1 VHPFFQSFK
10 QNKYLCS
17 GINPFLRL
25 QTTTMAKQKLNKPP
39 RTIRKKRKPKVPPLF
54 QAHDKFFKIV
64 FQDKENASDFLKTYF
79 MPQFPDISLD
89 LDTLHLDAQ
98 HVSSKLH
105 PLFSDVIYRCQLK
118 DDTTGKVVYVSFL
131 FEHKSKMPTS
141 EFDMRLQL
149 LEYIVAIKRKNKTDK
164 QPESIVIPIVF
175 NQHEK
180 NWEQQPFRNCFPNA
194 PFSLLQFVPEFVYF
208 VFNLAGLP
216 ESQIQ
221 LLQEYNALRG
231 VLLAMK
237 HYKNLD
243 FLNHHFEEIVKFIE
257 EHPEKEDL
265 WRTVFAYILGN
276 GELDL
281 DIVTNIL
288 KNIHSPKLRE
298 QMNLATNK
306 GIFGQAYRQGRDEEA
321 AKSKIVI
328 SEWKAKLHETENELM
343 IAKTIAENAKI
354 AAENAKIAAAENA
367 RIETE
372 NAQIEAEKRRVFL
385 SLLHGWHRQAERSL
399 IADIANISLKD
410 SQLWIDSFEY
420 IKANRI
426 AQQELTPKQ
435 WCKLLEKKK
444 TKYAPLSE
452 NQVTRL
458 LELLDKPVR

>member
-1 VHPFFQSFK
+1 
-10 QNKYLCS
+10 
-17 GINPFLRL
+17 
-25 QTTTMAKQKLNKPP
+25 MAKQKGDNPP
-39 RTIRKKRKPKVPPLF
+39 RTQRKKRKPKAPPLF

-64 FQDKENASDFLKTYF
+64 FQDKENARDFLQTYF
-79 MPQFPDISLD
+79 MPEFPDISLD
-89 LDTLHLDAQ
+89 LDTLHLDDAQ
-98 HVSSKLH
+98 HVSTKLH

-118 DDTTGKVVYVSFL
+118 DDTTGKTVYVSFL

-194 PFSLLQFVPEFVYF
+194 PFSLLQFVPEFAYF
-208 VFNLAGLP
+208 VFNLASLP
-216 ESQIQ
+216 ESQLQ

-231 VLLAMK
+231 VFLAMK

-321 AKSKIVI
+321 AKAKIVL
-328 SEWKAKLHETENELM
+328 SEWKAKLHETENKLM
-343 IAKTIAENAKI
+343 IAETIAENIKK
-354 AAENAKIAAAENA
+354 AADENLEQV
-367 RIETE
+367 R
-372 NAQIEAEKRRVFL
+372 IEAEKTRIFL
-385 SLLHGWHRQAERSL
+385 SLLHGWHKQADTSL

-410 SQLWIDSFEY
+410 SQLWIASFEY
-420 IKANRI
+420 IQTNRV
-426 AQQELTPKQ
+426 AQKDLTPKQ

-458 LELLDKPVR
+458 LELLDKTA